1 MSEPQLLS
9 VILKECFGN
18 NTRILTLGALQGGST
33 NHAMMAYTNVGS
45 FCIKL
50 NQNDSFPDLFAKES
64 SGLKALY
71 ETGTIRVPEVIAHGV
86 QANAQYILLEYI
98 DRTFR
103 SVDYWEDFGRNLAA
117 LHKNTDTHFGFHEDN
132 YIGTLHQS
140 NRRHIDWVEF
150 FINERIEPQVRLLK
164 AKDESNKLLSF
175 AKLFSRLNDIMP
187 KTVPALL
194 HGDLWHGNHI
204 VGPDGKVSLID
215 PAVYYGHPEMELS
228 FTQLFGGFDKAF
240 YNAYFELAPATK
252 DFKSRADIYNLYPL
266 LVHQNLFGGDYIHEI
281 NTTLKRY
288 Q

>member
-132 YIGTLHQS
+132 YIGTLHQ
-140 NRRHIDWVEF
+140 
-150 FINERIEPQVRLLK
+150 
-164 AKDESNKLLSF
+164 
-175 AKLFSRLNDIMP
+175 
-187 KTVPALL
+187 
-194 HGDLWHGNHI
+194 
-204 VGPDGKVSLID
+204 
-215 PAVYYGHPEMELS
+215 
-228 FTQLFGGFDKAF
+228 
-240 YNAYFELAPATK
+240 
-252 DFKSRADIYNLYPL
+252 
-266 LVHQNLFGGDYIHEI
+266 
-281 NTTLKRY
+281 
-288 Q
+288 